1 MDNYAGANANGKLP
15 GFRGGR
21 GSWTNLAVI
30 ASSHIRVGLGFGVRG
45 VNEAEEQCME
55 DLGFD
60 VFRFR
65 GAIAAFWSSE
75 NSLISLMIKV
85 HKVHSLSEE
94 GGVTRC
100 QDLCF

>member
-60 VFRFR
+60 SEMA
-65 GAIAAFWSSE
+65 GKDIA
-75 NSLISLMIKV
+75 
-85 HKVHSLSEE
+85 
-94 GGVTRC
+94 
-100 QDLCF
+100 DLGIDNI